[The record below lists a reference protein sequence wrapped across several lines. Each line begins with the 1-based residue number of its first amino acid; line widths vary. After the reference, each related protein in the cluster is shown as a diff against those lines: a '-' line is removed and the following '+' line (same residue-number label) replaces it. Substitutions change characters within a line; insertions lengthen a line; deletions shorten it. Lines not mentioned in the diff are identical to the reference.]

1 MMRRFCSGSV
11 TPASSREEPVG
22 RLDVDERH
30 VEVLLERLDH
40 LLGLGHPQEAVV
52 DEDARELVAD
62 GAVDEERR
70 DGGVD
75 AARERAD
82 DVLVADLLA
91 DQLDLL
97 LDELERRPRG
107 RRLAGVEHE
116 VAEDVGAARRVGHLG
131 VELDGVEAAVAI
143 LHPGDGGG
151 VGRGRHAEPGRRA
164 DDAVAMA
171 HPGRLRGR
179 QVAEEQAPLAQR
191 DGRLPELADAGVR
204 HLAAEGGRHRLHPV
218 ADAEHG
224 DAEVE
229 DARVDRRGARL
240 VDRRRA
246 AGEDDPD
253 RVAGGE
259 LGRRRVVRHDLGVD
273 PALAHA
279 PGDELGVLG
288 AEVDDQDR
296 PVPRARLVGD
306 RRGVAAGARVGAH
319 RLIPI
324 ACSRWSFLPSV

>member
-11 TPASSREEPVG
+11 DARQLGEEPVG

-70 DGGVD
+70 HRGVD

-97 LDELERRPRG
+97 LDELERRPRR

-131 VELDGVEAAVAI
+131 VELDAVEAAVAI
-143 LHPGDGGG
+143 LHP
-151 VGRGRHAEPGRRA
+151 RRPGSCRT
-164 DDAVAMA
+164 
-171 HPGRLRGR
+171 
-179 QVAEEQAPLAQR
+179 
-191 DGRLPELADAGVR
+191 
-204 HLAAEGGRHRLHPV
+204 
-218 ADAEHG
+218 
-224 DAEVE
+224 
-229 DARVDRRGARL
+229 
-240 VDRRRA
+240 
-246 AGEDDPD
+246 
-253 RVAGGE
+253 
-259 LGRRRVVRHDLGVD
+259 
-273 PALAHA
+273 
-279 PGDELGVLG
+279 
-288 AEVDDQDR
+288 R
-296 PVPRARLVGD
+296 P
-306 RRGVAAGARVGAH
+306 
-319 RLIPI
+319 
-324 ACSRWSFLPSV
+324 SR